1 MKNLLGG
8 VLAVIIL
15 VVGGYYLYSFYY
27 TDEAVLEEEIGEEVL
42 VSENEQEVKEYSV
55 TPGFKYYSNEEWG
68 FAFEYPDDWEVYE
81 AYFGSPYSKFNAVV
95 LPIARGQQDMP
106 ISINVVLPEFIS
118 GSFASYQDKKT
129 PIIFKGREVDLYEY
143 KWQEMD
149 KTNLIMPFG
158 EYSLILGSNHYYEEE
173 FEHFLDTFEFL
184 D

>member
-8 VLAVIIL
+8 VLAFIIL

-95 LPIARGQQDMP
+95 LPVARGHRGMP
-106 ISINVVLPEFIS
+106 ILINVVLPEFVS
-118 GSFASYQDKKT
+118 GSFATYQDQKT
-129 PIIFKGREVDLYEY
+129 TFMFKDREADLYRYEWRE
-143 KWQEMD
+143 KDE
-149 KTNLIMPFG
+149 TTIVTSFG

-173 FEHFLDTFEFL
+173 FEHFFDTFEFL